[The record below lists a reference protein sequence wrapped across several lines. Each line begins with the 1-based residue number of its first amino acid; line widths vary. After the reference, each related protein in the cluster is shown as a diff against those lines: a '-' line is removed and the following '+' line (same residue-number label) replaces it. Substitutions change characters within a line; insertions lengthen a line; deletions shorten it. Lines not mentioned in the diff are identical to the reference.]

1 VLEPLPGESLRRLRG
16 LDGRIAGEREAFAGW
31 VAESIAP
38 RNVAGLADPA
48 RKKLY
53 PVDLE
58 VLLDRHALLGLDRA
72 QIVEGLP
79 KLRGSAPGDV

>member
-1 VLEPLPGESLRRLRG
+1 
-16 LDGRIAGEREAFAGW
+16 